1 MIKEDFAMS
10 VPEETL
16 VKMQSLPSDKMSLVI
31 NLVDQLAAMNP
42 IDIFEA
48 LREDGKK
55 NPMNEDDVD
64 NFVSDVR
71 KERNA
76 VSG

>member
-1 MIKEDFAMS
+1 MS

-16 VKMQSLPSDKMSLVI
+16 VKMQSLPSDKMTLVI

-42 IDIFEA
+42 VDIFDA

-55 NPMNEDDVD
+55 NSMSEDEVEH
-64 NFVSDVR
+64 FVSDVR
-71 KERNA
+71 
-76 VSG
+76 